1 MEENVICGLQS
12 PKVKVNPLS
21 EIPDHLGQ
29 RAMEKLLCLLVM
41 GALGYV
47 EATQHCPGR
56 CLCQSNSP
64 TLTMLCAKTGLLFVP
79 PAIDRR
85 TVELRLTDNF
95 ITIIRRKDFANM
107 TNLVHLTLSRNTISQ
122 IVPLAFFD
130 LRSLRALH
138 MNSNRLSLLRHEHFR
153 GLGNLRHLILGNN
166 QISFIQPGAFVEF
179 LSTVEDLDLSYNN
192 LEELPWEDIGQMVN
206 LNTLTLDHNLIDH
219 IAEGTFTMLH
229 KLVRLDMTSNQ
240 LHKLPPDNLFLRSQ
254 VLANARGSSPSSLAI
269 SFGGNP
275 LHCNCELL
283 WLRRL
288 TREDDLETCASP
300 EQLTDKYFWSI
311 QEEEFICDPPLI
323 TRHYASKP
331 FVMEG
336 QSVSL
341 KCKAVGD
348 PEPSIH
354 WIAPDG
360 KLIHNTTRLVA
371 HDNGSLDIMI
381 TTLKDSGSFTCIASN
396 AAGEAT
402 APVELAIVPLPLLVN
417 NTAHIKEQDPGSSD
431 ITTSTK
437 PGFNDTKSHHDR
449 RIVVDKLKS
458 TSVVIQWPSERHIP
472 GIRMYQI
479 QYNSSLDD
487 SLVYRMIPP
496 SNRSFLV
503 NDLAPG
509 REYDLCVLAVY
520 DDGMTA
526 LTATRVVGC
535 VQFSTRDE
543 SGQCQP
549 LHTQFLG
556 GTMII
561 IIGGIIVASV
571 LVFIIILMIR
581 YKVYSGQE
589 EGGKTRVS
597 NVYSQTNG
605 QQAVASALS
614 CAKLGENNYEPL
626 PPPCKNHP
634 VESKDPGKEDPQL
647 SPTPIPLT
655 ELDKRRTRTSSD
667 LQTVAL
673 LSSLSGDGEQTETSA
688 LGSTTSLCLIS
699 TDGQN
704 QQGPKAIPRTYQHR
718 FSFDGDYTLFQS
730 HSYPRRARTK
740 RHMSTSELQ
749 NQETA
754 LGHRRVTFSSTE
766 WMLES
771 TV

>member
-1 MEENVICGLQS
+1 
-12 PKVKVNPLS
+12 
-21 EIPDHLGQ
+21 
-29 RAMEKLLCLLVM
+29 MEKLLCLLLM
-41 GALGYV
+41 GALGYLGR
-47 EATQHCPGR
+47 AQHCPGR
-56 CLCQSNSP
+56 CICQTNSP

-95 ITIIRRKDFANM
+95 ITIIRRKDFINM

-122 IVPLAFFD
+122 IVPLAFSD

-138 MNSNRLSLLRHEHFR
+138 MNSNRLSVLRIEHFR

-166 QISFIQPGAFVEF
+166 QINSIQSGAFIEF

-206 LNTLTLDHNLIDH
+206 LNTLTLDHNLIDN

-229 KLVRLDMTSNQ
+229 KLVRLDMTSNR

-254 VLANARGSSPSSLAI
+254 VLASAKGTSHSSLSI

-323 TRHYASKP
+323 TRHYASKT

-348 PEPSIH
+348 PEPSVH
-354 WIAPDG
+354 WIGPDG
-360 KLIHNTTRLVA
+360 KLIHNTTRIVV
-371 HDNGSLDIMI
+371 HDNGTLDIMI

-417 NTAHIKEQDPGSSD
+417 NTAHIKEPDPGSSD
-431 ITTSTK
+431 ITISIK
-437 PGFNDTKSHHDR
+437 SGFNDTKNLDR

-479 QYNSSLDD
+479 QYKSPLDD

-520 DDGMTA
+520 DDGMTS

-535 VQFSTRDE
+535 VKFNTKEE
-543 SGQCQP
+543 SGQCRP

-589 EGGKTRVS
+589 EGDKARVS

-605 QQAVASALS
+605 QQGMACANS
-614 CAKLGENNYEPL
+614 CVKLGENNYEPL
-626 PPPCKNHP
+626 PPASKESPLEGKDSDK
-634 VESKDPGKEDPQL
+634 VEDQPR
-647 SPTPIPLT
+647 SPPPACLT
-655 ELDKRRTRTSSD
+655 ELDKRRTRTSND

-673 LSSLSGDGEQTETSA
+673 LSSLSVDGDQTETSA
-688 LGSTTSLCLIS
+688 LGSTTSLCLITS
-699 TDGQN
+699 EGQTRME
-704 QQGPKAIPRTYQHR
+704 PKAPTRTYQHR

-740 RHMSTSELQ
+740 RHMSTSELH
-749 NQETA
+749 NQEAA

>member
-1 MEENVICGLQS
+1 
-12 PKVKVNPLS
+12 
-21 EIPDHLGQ
+21 
-29 RAMEKLLCLLVM
+29 MEKLLCLLLM
-41 GALGYV
+41 GALG
-47 EATQHCPGR
+47 TFGRGQHCPGR
-56 CLCQSNSP
+56 CICQVNSP

-95 ITIIRRKDFANM
+95 ITIIRRKDFVNM

-122 IVPLAFFD
+122 IVPLAFSD

-138 MNSNRLSLLRHEHFR
+138 MNSNRLSALRCEHFR

-166 QISFIQPGAFVEF
+166 QINSIQNGAFVEF
-179 LSTVEDLDLSYNN
+179 LPTVEDLDLSYNN
-192 LEELPWEDIGQMVN
+192 LIELPWDDIGQMAN
-206 LNTLTLDHNLIDH
+206 LNTLTLDHNLIDY

-229 KLVRLDMTSNQ
+229 KLVRLDMTSNR

-254 VLANARGSSPSSLAI
+254 VLASTRGSSSSLSI

-283 WLRRL
+283 WLRRM

-311 QEEEFICDPPLI
+311 QEEEFICEPPLI
-323 TRHYASKP
+323 TRHYASKT

-336 QSVSL
+336 QSVNL

-348 PEPSIH
+348 PEPSLH
-354 WIAPDG
+354 WIGPDG
-360 KLIHNTTRLVA
+360 KLIHNTSRIVA
-371 HDNGSLDIMI
+371 HDNGTLDIVI

-402 APVELAIVPLPLLVN
+402 APVEVAIVPLPLLVN
-417 NTAHIKEQDPGSSD
+417 NTAHIKEPDPGSSD

-437 PGFNDTKSHHDR
+437 SGFNDTKSLQDR
-449 RIVVDKLKS
+449 RIVVDKLKT

-520 DDGMTA
+520 DDGMTS

-535 VQFSTRDE
+535 VQFTTKEE
-543 SGQCQP
+543 SGQCRP

-589 EGGKTRVS
+589 EGGKARVS

-605 QQAVASALS
+605 QQGMACANS

-626 PPPCKNHP
+626 PPSSK
-634 VESKDPGKEDPQL
+634 ESPLEGKDPGKREDQPR
-647 SPTPIPLT
+647 SPPLVPLT
-655 ELDKRRTRTSSD
+655 EKDKRRTRTSSD

-673 LSSLSGDGEQTETSA
+673 LSSLSADGDHTETSA
-688 LGSTTSLCLIS
+688 LGSTTSLCLV
-699 TDGQN
+699 TADGQN
-704 QQGPKAIPRTYQHR
+704 RVGSKAPPRTYQHR

-740 RHMSTSELQ
+740 RHMSTSELH
-749 NQETA
+749 NQDTA

>member
-1 MEENVICGLQS
+1 
-12 PKVKVNPLS
+12 
-21 EIPDHLGQ
+21 
-29 RAMEKLLCLLVM
+29 MEKLLCLLVM
-41 GALGYV
+41 GALGYLG
-47 EATQHCPGR
+47 AAQHCPGR
-56 CLCQSNSP
+56 CICQTNSP

-95 ITIIRRKDFANM
+95 ITVIRRKDFANM

-122 IVPLAFFD
+122 IVPLAFSD

-138 MNSNRLSLLRHEHFR
+138 MNSNRLSALRHEHFR

-166 QISFIQPGAFVEF
+166 QINSVQPGAFSEF
-179 LSTVEDLDLSYNN
+179 LPTVEDLDLSYNN
-192 LEELPWEDIGQMVN
+192 LETLPWEDIGQMVN
-206 LNTLTLDHNLIDH
+206 LNTLTLDHNLIDY
-219 IAEGTFTMLH
+219 IAEGTFTLLL
-229 KLVRLDMTSNQ
+229 KLVRLDMTSNR
-240 LHKLPPDNLFLRSQ
+240 LHKLPPDNLFLKSQ
-254 VLANARGSSPSSLAI
+254 VLANTRGPSPSSLAI

-311 QEEEFICDPPLI
+311 QEEEFICEPPFI

-336 QSVSL
+336 QAVSI

-348 PEPSIH
+348 PEPSVH
-354 WIAPDG
+354 WIGPDG
-360 KLIHNTTRLVA
+360 KLIHNTTRVVA
-371 HDNGSLDIMI
+371 HDNGTLDILI
-381 TTLKDSGSFTCIASN
+381 TTLKDSGAFTCIASN

-402 APVELAIVPLPLLVN
+402 APVEMAIVPLPLLVN
-417 NTAHIKEQDPGSSD
+417 NTGHMKEPDLRSSD
-431 ITTSTK
+431 ITTSAK
-437 PGFNDTKSHHDR
+437 SNDTKNLQDR
-449 RIVVDKLKS
+449 RIMVDKLKS
-458 TSVVIQWPSERHIP
+458 TSVVIQWLSERHIP

-520 DDGMTA
+520 DDGMTS

-535 VQFSTRDE
+535 IQFSTREE

-589 EGGKTRVS
+589 EGGKARVS

-605 QQAVASALS
+605 QQSGACAKS
-614 CAKLGENNYEPL
+614 CAKLGENSYEPL
-626 PPPCKNHP
+626 PPNAKETP
-634 VESKDPGKEDPQL
+634 VDGKDPGKVEKPPL
-647 SPTPIPLT
+647 SPPPAPLT
-655 ELDKRRTRTSSD
+655 VLDKRRTQTSCD

-673 LSSLSGDGEQTETSA
+673 LSSLSGDGDQTQSSA
-688 LGSTTSLCLIS
+688 MGSTASLCLIG
-699 TDGQN
+699 TDGQSRP
-704 QQGPKAIPRTYQHR
+704 GPKPGSRIHQHR
-718 FSFDGDYTLFQS
+718 FSFDGDYSLFQS

-740 RHMSTSELQ
+740 RHMSTSELH

>member
-1 MEENVICGLQS
+1 
-12 PKVKVNPLS
+12 
-21 EIPDHLGQ
+21 
-29 RAMEKLLCLLVM
+29 MEKLFLPLLM
-41 GALGYV
+41 LGTM
-47 EATQHCPGR
+47 AKAQHCPGR
-56 CLCQSNSP
+56 CICQNISP

-79 PAIDRR
+79 PTIDRR

-95 ITIIRRKDFANM
+95 ITVIRRKDFSNM

-122 IVPLAFFD
+122 ILPYAFAD
-130 LRSLRALH
+130 LRALRALH
-138 MNSNRLSLLRHEHFR
+138 MNSNRLAVLKNEHFR

-166 QISFIQPGAFVEF
+166 QISLIESSCFDEF

-192 LEELPWEDIGQMVN
+192 LEALPWEAIGQMVS

-219 IAEGTFTMLH
+219 IAEGTFSQLQ
-229 KLVRLDMTSNQ
+229 KLVRLDMTSNRLQ
-240 LHKLPPDNLFLRSQ
+240 KLPPDNLFLRAQ
-254 VLANARGSSPSSLAI
+254 VLANVHGTHPSTLTI

-300 EQLTDKYFWSI
+300 EHLMDKYFWSI
-311 QEEEFICDPPLI
+311 PEEEFICEPPLI
-323 TRHYASKP
+323 TRQYSSKA
-331 FVMEG
+331 FIMEG
-336 QSVSL
+336 QGVSL

-360 KLIHNTTRLVA
+360 KLIHNTTRA
-371 HDNGSLDIMI
+371 TIYDNGTLDILI
-381 TTLKDSGSFTCIASN
+381 TTLKDNGVFTCIASN

-402 APVELAIVPLPLLVN
+402 APVEICIVPLPLLVN
-417 NTAHIKEQDPGSSD
+417 HTGHVKEPDPGSSD
-431 ITTSTK
+431 ITTSAKSGANETK
-437 PGFNDTKSHHDR
+437 NHQDR
-449 RIVVDKLKS
+449 KIIATDLTS
-458 TSVVIQWPSERHIP
+458 TSVVIHWPSERHIP

-487 SLVYRMIPP
+487 SLVYRMIP
-496 SNRSFLV
+496 SSSKTFLV
-503 NDLAPG
+503 NDLAAG

-520 DDGMTA
+520 DDGVTS

-535 VQFSTRDE
+535 VQFTTE
-543 SGQCQP
+543 GEGAQCHS

-589 EGGKTRVS
+589 EQKKAKVS

-605 QQAVASALS
+605 GHPPTATA
-614 CAKLGENNYEPL
+614 L
-626 PPPCKNHP
+626 PPSAFKAG
-634 VESKDPGKEDPQL
+634 EDRYETLQEITSKGPRPSGETKFDAPHGQD
-647 SPTPIPLT
+647 IPLT
-655 ELDKRRTRTSSD
+655 EPDKRATRMSTD
-667 LQTVAL
+667 LQTVAVL
-673 LSSLSGDGEQTETSA
+673 TSDEGQTEVRRA
-688 LGSTTSLCLIS
+688 GSLVSLCLLEDPGGTPQLRAKS
-699 TDGQN
+699 GSSES
-704 QQGPKAIPRTYQHR
+704 GAFPRELSRTHHHR
-718 FSFDGDYTLFQS
+718 HSFDGDYSLFQS
-730 HSYPRRARTK
+730 YSYPRRTRTK
-740 RHMSTSELQ
+740 RHMSSSQLNSEEHPLS
-749 NQETA
+749 
-754 LGHRRVTFSSTE
+754 HRRVTFNSTE

>member
-1 MEENVICGLQS
+1 
-12 PKVKVNPLS
+12 
-21 EIPDHLGQ
+21 
-29 RAMEKLLCLLVM
+29 MEKLALYLLM
-41 GALGYV
+41 LGTLV
-47 EATQHCPGR
+47 KAQHCPGR
-56 CLCQSNSP
+56 CICQNISP

-79 PAIDRR
+79 MAIDRR

-95 ITIIRRKDFANM
+95 ITVIRRKDFVNM

-122 IVPLAFFD
+122 IMPLAFAD
-130 LRSLRALH
+130 LRALRALH
-138 MNSNRLSLLRHEHFR
+138 MNSNRLASLRNEHFK
-153 GLGNLRHLILGNN
+153 GLANLRHLILSNN
-166 QISFIQPGAFVEF
+166 QIGFIEQSSFDEF

-192 LEELPWEDIGQMVN
+192 LEGLPWEAIGQMIN

-219 IAEGTFTMLH
+219 IAEGTFSLLH
-229 KLVRLDMTSNQ
+229 KLVRLDMTSNR
-240 LHKLPPDNLFLRSQ
+240 LHKLPPDNLFLRAQ
-254 VLANARGSSPSSLAI
+254 VLANARGSHPSSLAI

-300 EQLTDKYFWSI
+300 EQLMDKYFWSI

-323 TRHYASKP
+323 TRHYSTKL
-331 FVMEG
+331 FIMEG
-336 QSVSL
+336 QAVSL

-348 PEPSIH
+348 PDPSIH

-360 KLIHNTTRLVA
+360 KLIHSTTRAIVY
-371 HDNGSLDIMI
+371 DNGTLDISI
-381 TTLKDSGSFTCIASN
+381 TTLKDNGVFTCIASN

-402 APVELAIVPLPLLVN
+402 APVEVNIVPLPLLVN
-417 NTAHIKEQDPGSSD
+417 NTNHMKGPDPGSSD

-437 PGFNDTKSHHDR
+437 SGSNDTKNHLDKK
-449 RIVVDKLKS
+449 IVAADLTS
-458 TSVVIQWPSERHIP
+458 TSVVIHWPSERHIP

-487 SLVYRMIPP
+487 SLVYRMIP
-496 SNRSFLV
+496 STNKTFRV
-503 NDLAPG
+503 NDLAAG

-520 DDGMTA
+520 DDGITS

-535 VQFSTRDE
+535 VQFTTE
-543 SGQCQP
+543 SENTHCQSI
-549 LHTQFLG
+549 HTQFLG

-581 YKVYSGQE
+581 YKVYSNQE
-589 EGGKTRVS
+589 EQQKAKVS

-605 QQAVASALS
+605 NQSGSQSQPTS
-614 CAKLGENNYEPL
+614 KLGEDKYENLQQSTTIAAKEAPNEAL
-626 PPPCKNHP
+626 SSEPK
-634 VESKDPGKEDPQL
+634 KADPSRGTQNTSE
-647 SPTPIPLT
+647 IMLT
-655 ELDKRRTRTSSD
+655 EMNKRKTRTTND
-667 LQTVAL
+667 LQTIAL
-673 LSSLSGDGEQTETSA
+673 LSSEEGQSEGSA
-688 LGSTTSLCLIS
+688 AGSTMSLCLIDS
-699 TDGQN
+699 NREVVSNRGKLSKLSNTDLL
-704 QQGPKAIPRTYQHR
+704 PREISRTHHHR
-718 FSFDGDYTLFQS
+718 FSFDGDYSLFQS

-740 RHMSTSELQ
+740 RHMSTSQLNSEESSLS
-749 NQETA
+749 N
-754 LGHRRVTFSSTE
+754 RRVTFSSTE

>member
-1 MEENVICGLQS
+1 
-12 PKVKVNPLS
+12 
-21 EIPDHLGQ
+21 
-29 RAMEKLLCLLVM
+29 MEKLLCLLLM
-41 GALGYV
+41 GALGYFGR
-47 EATQHCPGR
+47 AQHCPGR
-56 CLCQSNSP
+56 CICQSNSP

-95 ITIIRRKDFANM
+95 ITIIRRKDFVNM

-122 IVPLAFFD
+122 IVPLAFSD

-138 MNSNRLSLLRHEHFR
+138 MNSNRLSFLRSEHFR

-166 QISFIQPGAFVEF
+166 QINSIQNGAFIEF
-179 LSTVEDLDLSYNN
+179 LPTVEDLDLSYNN
-192 LEELPWEDIGQMVN
+192 LIELPWEDIGQMVN
-206 LNTLTLDHNLIDH
+206 LNTLTLDHNLIDY

-254 VLANARGSSPSSLAI
+254 VLASTRGSSSSLAI

-311 QEEEFICDPPLI
+311 QEEEFICEPPLI
-323 TRHYASKP
+323 TRHYASKT

-336 QSVSL
+336 QSVNL

-348 PEPSIH
+348 PEPSVH
-354 WIAPDG
+354 WIGPDG
-360 KLIHNTTRLVA
+360 KLIHNTSRIVA
-371 HDNGSLDIMI
+371 HDNGTLDIFI

-402 APVELAIVPLPLLVN
+402 APVEVAIVPLPLLVN
-417 NTAHIKEQDPGSSD
+417 NTAHIKEPDPGSSD

-437 PGFNDTKSHHDR
+437 SGFNDTKNLQDR

-520 DDGMTA
+520 DDGMTS

-535 VQFSTRDE
+535 VQFITKEE
-543 SGQCQP
+543 SGQCRP

-589 EGGKTRVS
+589 EGGKARVS

-605 QQAVASALS
+605 QQGMACAHS

-626 PPPCKNHP
+626 PPSSK
-634 VESKDPGKEDPQL
+634 ESPLEGKDPGKREGQPCL
-647 SPTPIPLT
+647 SPLAPLT
-655 ELDKRRTRTSSD
+655 EMDKRRTKTSND

-673 LSSLSGDGEQTETSA
+673 LSSLSADGDHTETSA
-688 LGSTTSLCLIS
+688 LGSTTSLCLVT

-704 QQGPKAIPRTYQHR
+704 RVGPKAHPRTYQHR

-740 RHMSTSELQ
+740 RHMSTSELH
-749 NQETA
+749 NQEAA

>member
-1 MEENVICGLQS
+1 MR
-12 PKVKVNPLS
+12 
-21 EIPDHLGQ
+21 DRLG
-29 RAMEKLLCLLVM
+29 REAMEKLLCLLVM
-41 GALGYV
+41 GVLGYV
-47 EATQHCPGR
+47 GSTQYCPGR
-56 CLCQSNSP
+56 CICQTNSP

-122 IVPLAFFD
+122 IVPLAFSD

-138 MNSNRLSLLRHEHFR
+138 MNSNRLSALRHEHFH

-166 QISFIQPGAFVEF
+166 QISSVQPGAFNEF

-206 LNTLTLDHNLIDH
+206 LNTLTLDHNLIDY
-219 IAEGTFTMLH
+219 IAEGTFTMLL
-229 KLVRLDMTSNQ
+229 KLVRLDMTSNR

-254 VLANARGSSPSSLAI
+254 VLANTRGSSSSNLAI

-311 QEEEFICDPPLI
+311 QEEEFICEPPLI

-336 QSVSL
+336 QSVNL

-348 PEPSIH
+348 PEPSVH
-354 WIAPDG
+354 WIGPDG
-360 KLIHNTTRLVA
+360 KLIHNSTRVVA
-371 HDNGSLDIMI
+371 HDNGTLDIII
-381 TTLKDSGSFTCIASN
+381 TTLKDNGAFTCIASN
-396 AAGEAT
+396 AAGETT
-402 APVELAIVPLPLLVN
+402 APVDLSIVPLPLLVN
-417 NTAHIKEQDPGSSD
+417 NTAHMKEPDPGSSD

-437 PGFNDTKSHHDR
+437 SGFNDTKNMQDR

-458 TSVVIQWPSERHIP
+458 TSVLIQWPSERHIP

-520 DDGMTA
+520 DDGMTS

-535 VQFSTRDE
+535 VQFHTKEE

-589 EGGKTRVS
+589 EGGKARVS

-605 QQAVASALS
+605 QQAMACANS
-614 CAKLGENNYEPL
+614 CAKLGENSYEPL
-626 PPPCKNHP
+626 PPTAKEPP
-634 VESKDPGKEDPQL
+634 VEVKDPEKFETPPL
-647 SPTPIPLT
+647 SPPTAPLT
-655 ELDKRRTRTSSD
+655 ELGKRRTQTASD

-673 LSSLSGDGEQTETSA
+673 LSSISGDGDQTETSA
-688 LGSTTSLCLIS
+688 MGSTTSLCLIGS
-699 TDGQN
+699 DGQSRL
-704 QQGPKAIPRTYQHR
+704 GPKPAPRTYQHR

-740 RHMSTSELQ
+740 RHMSTSELH
-749 NQETA
+749 NPEAA